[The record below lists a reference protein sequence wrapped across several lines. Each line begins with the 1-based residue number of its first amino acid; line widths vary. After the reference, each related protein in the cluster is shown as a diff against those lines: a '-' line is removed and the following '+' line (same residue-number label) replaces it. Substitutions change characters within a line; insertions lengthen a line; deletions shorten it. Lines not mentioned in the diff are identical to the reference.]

1 MTFQVDPAA
10 LRAYAT
16 RLDVVERV
24 AGDATRYAEAHGSF
38 GWHEAG
44 IMGKAAP
51 GHRRLMAN
59 LRELLDRLGE
69 LGTESQKALR
79 ATADT
84 YLRTDR
90 HAAAELDAACPPVPR
105 PSAPRD

>member
-10 LRAYAT
+10 LRAYAS

-24 AGDATRYAEAHGSF
+24 AGDAARYVEAHGTF

-51 GHRRLMAN
+51 GHDRLMTN
-59 LRELLDRLGE
+59 LRDLLGRLGE
-69 LGTESQKALR
+69 LGTASQKALR

-90 HAAAELDAACPPVPR
+90 HTASALDATYPPVPR